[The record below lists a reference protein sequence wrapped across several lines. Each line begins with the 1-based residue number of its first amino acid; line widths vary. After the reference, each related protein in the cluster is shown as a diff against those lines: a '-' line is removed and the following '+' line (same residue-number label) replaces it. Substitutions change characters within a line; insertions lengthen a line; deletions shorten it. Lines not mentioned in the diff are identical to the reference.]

1 MNFKNCTVTLW
12 IATFLVVLTPK
23 STQAF
28 SIVPANPE
36 DIQFYR
42 KESGYQV
49 KNLEGKT
56 LLSTKLWWDSNTW
69 NDEIGGVTEIQR
81 GGTGEFKRM
90 LSFWSF
96 FSSDRW
102 DFKSAQNDLEGSF
115 KILTYQACG
124 VNDGCGGASTDLDP
138 VNPFFRGVGS
148 LFHLEYH
155 PEGNDPRPGEGKLH
169 WIQLVQTNYKAG
181 YPHGLPYVEID
192 NGGNKQDPYYD
203 TGSRF
208 ADENFF
214 IDKSYSPYGEKQHYF
229 NAQLY
234 GSSVFSML
242 K

>member
-1 MNFKNCTVTLW
+1 MKLKERTVTLW
-12 IATFLVVLTPK
+12 VAAFLVVLTPK

-28 SIVPANPE
+28 SIMPANPE

-81 GGTGEFKRM
+81 GGTGESKRM

-102 DFKSAQNDLEGSF
+102 DFKSAENDLEGSF

-124 VNDGCGGASTDLDP
+124 VNDGCGGASTDLDS

-208 ADENFF
+208 ADENF
-214 IDKSYSPYGEKQHYF
+214 
-229 NAQLY
+229 L
-234 GSSVFSML
+234 
-242 K
+242 